1 MLDNIEL
8 DQTVRMAILNLMVVL
23 YECGIEEVHVGGV
36 MRILGV
42 SDATAAAHDLERIQL
57 DEGFI
62 QYVTELNRPRPADQS
77 LH

>member
-1 MLDNIEL
+1 MLDNTEL

-23 YECGIEEVHVGGV
+23 YECGIEEVHVGGI
-36 MRILGV
+36 MRVLGV
-42 SDATAAAHDLERIQL
+42 ANRTAEAHDLERIQL

-62 QYVTELNRPRPADQS
+62 QYVTELNSPRPADQP

>member
-23 YECGIEEVHVGGV
+23 YECGIEQVHVGGV

-42 SDATAAAHDLERIQL
+42 SNATAAAHDLERIQL

>member
-23 YECGIEEVHVGGV
+23 YECGIEQVHVGGV

-62 QYVTELNRPRPADQS
+62 QYVTELNSPRPVDQS

>member
-23 YECGIEEVHVGGV
+23 YECGIEQVHVGGV

-62 QYVTELNRPRPADQS
+62 QYVTELNSPRPSDQS

>member
-1 MLDNIEL
+1 MLDNTEL

-23 YECGIEEVHVGGV
+23 YECGIDEVHVGGI
-36 MRILGV
+36 MRVLGV
-42 SDATAAAHDLERIQL
+42 ANRTAEAHDDERIQL

-62 QYVTELNRPRPADQS
+62 QYVTELNSPRPRDQS

>member
-1 MLDNIEL
+1 
-8 DQTVRMAILNLMVVL
+8 
-23 YECGIEEVHVGGV
+23 

>member
-23 YECGIEEVHVGGV
+23 YECGIEQVHVGGV

-42 SDATAAAHDLERIQL
+42 SDATAEAHDDERIQL

-62 QYVTELNRPRPADQS
+62 QYVTELNRPRPLDQP

>member
-23 YECGIEEVHVGGV
+23 YECGIEQVHVGGV

-62 QYVTELNRPRPADQS
+62 QYVTELNEPRPVDQP